1 MQLSVDDALKLQ
13 SDQYE
18 WIHVGNTLQQFGVR
32 VPALIKNLKS
42 YAALIIEDYGNKTFE
57 QQAHSLLAL
66 GEWKAC
72 KALYRDAS
80 QIIVQFLKIP
90 KLSGSWSRRSFDAE
104 RYYFETDFFLHHY
117 GKPIAGLEF
126 SQEELD
132 RYKQDLNAISD
143 YLASFSQYFVHRDY
157 HSRNLMYKNGKI
169 AVIDFQDARLG
180 SPAYDLVSLC
190 FDSYVPL
197 LPEQRLELM
206 HQGLEAL
213 HTLGT
218 DVGVSASE
226 HWRAILLQ
234 RQLKAIGSFGYLTLV
249 KNRGNYL
256 RYVRPALDTLA
267 HDLVYD
273 ERWPFLSGTLLE
285 RIRRFN
291 KTV

>member
-1 MQLSVDDALKLQ
+1 
-13 SDQYE
+13 
-18 WIHVGNTLQQFGVR
+18 
-32 VPALIKNLKS
+32 
-42 YAALIIEDYGNKTFE
+42 
-57 QQAHSLLAL
+57 
-66 GEWKAC
+66 
-72 KALYRDAS
+72 
-80 QIIVQFLKIP
+80 
-90 KLSGSWSRRSFDAE
+90 
-104 RYYFETDFFLHHY
+104 
-117 GKPIAGLEF
+117 
-126 SQEELD
+126 
-132 RYKQDLNAISD
+132 
-143 YLASFSQYFVHRDY
+143 
-157 HSRNLMYKNGKI
+157 
-169 AVIDFQDARLG
+169 
-180 SPAYDLVSLC
+180 
-190 FDSYVPL
+190 
-197 LPEQRLELM
+197 M